1 MQVDIAEGIGTGLHV
16 GVLLDETCR
25 DDTGGDG
32 NYADAEEGDADCH
45 DAAEDGDGVDVA
57 VTDSEQGADA
67 PPDAGEDI
75 TKGLGLGFVL
85 CGVHAEGGCHHED
98 EDDENGRQE
107 LVLLLVEDSPDD
119 IEGVVVGVDAEEVK
133 DSDHTEHAEGDET
146 GQVVEG
152 QNGQKLDDAVKTND
166 EVPSSL
172 PTGF

>member
-1 MQVDIAEGIGTGLHV
+1 M
-16 GVLLDETCR
+16 
-25 DDTGGDG
+25 
-32 NYADAEEGDADCH
+32 
-45 DAAEDGDGVDVA
+45 
-57 VTDSEQGADA
+57 
-67 PPDAGEDI
+67 
-75 TKGLGLGFVL
+75 L